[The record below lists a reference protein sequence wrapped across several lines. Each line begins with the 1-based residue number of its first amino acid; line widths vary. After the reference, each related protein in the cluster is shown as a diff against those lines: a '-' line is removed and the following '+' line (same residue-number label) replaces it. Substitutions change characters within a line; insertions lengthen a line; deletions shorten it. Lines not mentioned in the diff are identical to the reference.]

1 MSTLTPS
8 QATKVLEDILM
19 LLASPPAQTA
29 AAPVATDIA
38 LHLHHHHHHHHLYQP
53 SATVPSLNR
62 LVESILVLDNI
73 DTLPFVEATLARIYN
88 ILFAALQQSSYSPEP
103 HLNTSLMIVDM
114 LISAGH
120 IALCQT
126 RKYQSMGTPFAL
138 GTGPSMVFEQL
149 VGRVLEPMPRLVHMS
164 YSIQYFT
171 HDMKMKLLSSC
182 ELLLS
187 SIAVSMLKAV
197 EQYDGA
203 AVEHLPDPILACARV
218 FDETILQLHTSM
230 MNEATVDHVSLVS
243 SAFALLKLMNHLSAI
258 PEMQHAKRLMMHVL
272 FVKIHDL
279 FVESQDDT
287 SVLRGDRMPSTRCC
301 TELNVSHLALN
312 IKSDGTEMGS
322 MDGSLERQEIR
333 RLAISLI
340 YLKVA
345 AKGPALESQELLDAI
360 TSLVI
365 MEPVLDYLHGS
376 SWIQLT
382 WLYTT
387 ASYSLGLQDP
397 EPHVRHRIMEGLNT
411 TLGSAD
417 SVAHTVLGRHIE
429 SIQLWLW
436 KTATAEHQ
444 SRVSDLLLPNLL
456 LDWITRCT
464 PDMSITETRHFRSH
478 ELNAISRH
486 IVSFSEALKALK
498 TLFTEYLTAVTGQE
512 STKKENTLPLF
523 RLVCSTVKC
532 CISSLQEPL
541 PDVNPPSL
549 VESQYQF
556 LGRVLIDSL
565 ETLAKGSSTTEE
577 VPRVLLNV
585 VEVLLTRIES
595 EYENPS
601 VLDVWDK
608 VPPISFRGIHSLR
621 ANATDLKDMPEKL
634 YNTVRLLVVI
644 SKMEV
649 MNKSTQ
655 TMFEEQPLMAS
666 TLWERIQEIMDEFT
680 QHGPD
685 TSTSNLEELP
695 RGYGLKFLAVGML
708 LILVGHVSGA
718 TAMGWFGLNDLA
730 LMSYYAIELCK
741 RTRSRE
747 VSQSVGYAISAKLS
761 LSVLKQV
768 AHRIQDY
775 AVGNRTGDSTDRELW
790 DQVGVQVECMLDVI
804 RQDLVVTE
812 DSCVVWKTLDA
823 LRATMNDLTTL
834 VSANGVARPTR
845 PPEAPLDLFL
855 WARSKLIHPENS
867 VLLGSLVHRWMEEAT
882 RLKKIEEEMMQ
893 HSSQVHPPILRSDC
907 RQLDR
912 AGHDI
917 LSVARMIF
925 LMTSYDPRSMPPDP
939 SMPVVVQWLL
949 EFLQE
954 PVVSTFYNLFQSLD
968 RNSI

>member
-8 QATKVLEDILM
+8 QATKVLEDILV
-19 LLASPPAQTA
+19 LLASPPAQTPA
-29 AAPVATDIA
+29 GPVSTDIT
-38 LHLHHHHHHHHLYQP
+38 LHHHHHLYQP
-53 SATVPSLNR
+53 NTAVPSLNR

-73 DTLPFVEATLARIYN
+73 DTLPFVESALARIYN
-88 ILFAALQQSSYSPEP
+88 ILFAALQQQSSYSPEP
-103 HLNTSLMIVDM
+103 QLNTSLMIVDM
-114 LISAGH
+114 LVSAGH
-120 IALCQT
+120 IALYQT
-126 RKYQSMGTPFAL
+126 RKHQSMGTPFTL
-138 GTGPSMVFEQL
+138 GIGPYMVFEQL
-149 VGRVLEPMPRLVHMS
+149 VG
-164 YSIQYFT
+164 
-171 HDMKMKLLSSC
+171 

-187 SIAVSMLKAV
+187 SIAVSILKAV

-203 AVEHLPDPILACARV
+203 SVEHLLDPILACARV
-218 FDETILQLHTSM
+218 FDETILEMHTSM
-230 MNEATVDHVSLVS
+230 VNEATVDHVSLVS
-243 SAFALLKLMNHLSAI
+243 GAFALLKLMDHLSAI
-258 PEMQHAKRLMMHVL
+258 PELQQAKRLMMHAL
-272 FVKIHDL
+272 FVKIYNL

-301 TELNVSHLALN
+301 TELNISHLALN
-312 IKSDGTEMGS
+312 IKSDGTDLGS

-382 WLYTT
+382 WLYIT
-387 ASYSLGLQDP
+387 ASYSLGSQDP
-397 EPHVRHRIMEGLNT
+397 EPHVRHRIMEGLNA

-429 SIQLWLW
+429 CIQLWLW
-436 KTATAEHQ
+436 ETATAQYQ
-444 SRVSDLLLPNLL
+444 SRVSDSLLPNLL
-456 LDWITRCT
+456 LDWIIRCT
-464 PDMSITETRHFRSH
+464 PDKPMNETQHFRSH

-549 VESQYQF
+549 AESQYQF
-556 LGRVLIDSL
+556 LRDIWSGSL
-565 ETLAKGSSTTEE
+565 ENLAKDSSTTEE
-577 VPRVLLNV
+577 
-585 VEVLLTRIES
+585 
-595 EYENPS
+595 
-601 VLDVWDK
+601 
-608 VPPISFRGIHSLR
+608 
-621 ANATDLKDMPEKL
+621 ANTTDLAEMPEKL
-634 YNTVRLLVVI
+634 YNTVRLLVII

-666 TLWERIQEIMDEFT
+666 TLWECIQEIMDGFT

-685 TSTSNLEELP
+685 TSTSNLGDLP
-695 RGYGLKFLAVGML
+695 CDFGLRFLVVGMR
-708 LILVGHVSGA
+708 LILIGRMSGA
-718 TAMGWFGLNDLA
+718 TAKSWFGLNDLA

-741 RTRSRE
+741 WTRSQE
-747 VSQSVGYAISAKLS
+747 VSQSDEYAISAKLS

-768 AHRIQDY
+768 AHRIQDF

-790 DQVGVQVECMLDVI
+790 GQVDIQVEYMLDVI
-804 RQDLVVTE
+804 RQDLVVTS
-812 DSCVVWKTLDA
+812 DSYVVWKTLGA
-823 LRATMNDLTTL
+823 LRAIMNDLTTL
-834 VSANGVARPTR
+834 VSADGVARPTS
-845 PPEAPLDLFL
+845 PPEVPLDLFL
-855 WARSKLIHPENS
+855 WARSKLIHPENR
-867 VLLGSLVHRWMEEAT
+867 VLLGSLVHRWMEEAM

-893 HSSQVHPPILRSDC
+893 HSSQVHPPNLRSDW

-925 LMTSYDPRSMPPDP
+925 LMASYDPRSMPPDP
-939 SMPVVVQWLL
+939 SMPVVAQWLL

-954 PVVSTFYNLFQSLD
+954 PVVSTFYNLLQSLG
-968 RNSI
+968 RNST